1 MKWGSMP
8 KAPELNAEERER
20 LFRIIEATLK
30 IRKRHHFYS
39 LVQMELQGLLPHEIL
54 ICGLSD
60 IDGRGLGMHSFSSV
74 QDFTAEHFDRVT
86 HPEEGVISHI
96 ISLWQKSGHPCLFE
110 QRREASFPVDRRLLG
125 KDSILRDSGLK
136 NIAAHGVTHTNGA
149 VLGFFSFSRVS
160 EPLGM
165 RHHYLLEILV
175 PHLYTALIRVL
186 SKETASVK
194 KIPMGKANLT
204 AREKEVLKH
213 LNEGLSNSAIAER
226 LLVSPL
232 TVKNH
237 VQKILYKLQANN
249 RAHAITLAMRCGL
262 LQ

>member
-1 MKWGSMP
+1 MP
-8 KAPELNAEERER
+8 KSPELNTEERER
-20 LFRIIEATLK
+20 LFRIIDASLK

-60 IDGRGLGMHSFSSV
+60 LDGRGICMHSFSAAH
-74 QDFTAEHFDRVT
+74 DFTVEHFDRVT
-86 HPEEGVISHI
+86 HPEEGI
-96 ISLWQKSGHPCLFE
+96 ITHSIGLWQKSGLPCLFE

-125 KDSILRDSGLK
+125 KDSVLMDSGLN
-136 NIAAHGVTHTNGA
+136 NIAAHGITHANGTL
-149 VLGFFSFSRVS
+149 LGFFSFSRLP

-165 RHHYLLEILV
+165 RHRYLLEILV
-175 PHLYTALIRVL
+175 PHLYTALIRVIN
-186 SKETASVK
+186 KETASAR
-194 KIPMGKANLT
+194 KIPIGKTNLT

-213 LNEGLSNSAIAER
+213 LHEGLSNSAIAEI
-226 LLVSPL
+226 LKVSPL

-249 RAHAITLAMRCGL
+249 RAHAITQAMRCGL
-262 LQ
+262 IRQ